1 MKLIIRGLFCASFIT
16 MPAFASEPATDLE
29 KLSYSLGIMLGQ
41 RINND
46 FGALDPAFV
55 LDGLEDSGDPKSWK
69 MDQSSITRVV
79 QEANELA
86 RKKKQQQT
94 EEQQRQMEAMG
105 QANLKSGEEY
115 LAQNA
120 KKEGVKV
127 TASGLQYR
135 VLKVGSGKAPT
146 ITDTVRVDY
155 EGKLISGDIFDSS
168 RARGEPV
175 SFPLNGVIPGW
186 SEGVQLMRPGAL
198 FEFTI
203 PAALA
208 YGPSGTGPIPPNSVL
223 VFEVELLEVNPAN

>member
-16 MPAFASEPATDLE
+16 MPALASEPATDLE

-94 EEQQRQMEAMG
+94 EEQQRQMGSDGTSEFEIRRRISGTKCQKRRREGDGFRPAISCF
-105 QANLKSGEEY
+105 KSGIWE
-115 LAQNA
+115 
-120 KKEGVKV
+120 
-127 TASGLQYR
+127 
-135 VLKVGSGKAPT
+135 
-146 ITDTVRVDY
+146 
-155 EGKLISGDIFDSS
+155 SS
-168 RARGEPV
+168 NDHRHCSCR
-175 SFPLNGVIPGW
+175 L
-186 SEGVQLMRPGAL
+186 
-198 FEFTI
+198 
-203 PAALA
+203 
-208 YGPSGTGPIPPNSVL
+208 
-223 VFEVELLEVNPAN
+223 